1 MRFEFSSANGNLLIL
16 PGDQKDKI
24 DVRPLSRNGWSFGQ
38 LVLSI
43 FRRLM
48 NVAKTDKGEKIRTDA
63 LNKKNV

>member
-1 MRFEFSSANGNLLIL
+1 MANGNLLIL
-16 PGDQKDKI
+16 RSDQGDKI
-24 DVRPLSRNGWSFGQ
+24 DARPLSGNGWSFGQ

-48 NVAKTDKGEKIRTDA
+48 NVAKADKGEKIRTDA